1 MPKKMWVLSLLTVV
15 LVTSFA
21 TLNLSAQNPVTG
33 EWTASLSKDKSKLN
47 LELVRNGKRGRI
59 DQSFEL
65 SELGLTRGDHQ
76 AYAGGAA
83 WKSLHQI
90 VLESR

>member
-1 MPKKMWVLSLLTVV
+1 MFLSVIL
-15 LVTSFA
+15 
-21 TLNLSAQNPVTG
+21 
-33 EWTASLSKDKSKLN
+33 
-47 LELVRNGKRGRI
+47 GRI
-59 DQSFEL
+59 LASAKRWKAARELRSLNCREL

-76 AYAGGAA
+76 ASAGGAA

>member
-1 MPKKMWVLSLLTVV
+1 MFLSIIL
-15 LVTSFA
+15 
-21 TLNLSAQNPVTG
+21 
-33 EWTASLSKDKSKLN
+33 
-47 LELVRNGKRGRI
+47 GRI
-59 DQSFEL
+59 LASAKRWKAARELRSLNCREL
-65 SELGLTRGDHQ
+65 SELGLTRGGHQ